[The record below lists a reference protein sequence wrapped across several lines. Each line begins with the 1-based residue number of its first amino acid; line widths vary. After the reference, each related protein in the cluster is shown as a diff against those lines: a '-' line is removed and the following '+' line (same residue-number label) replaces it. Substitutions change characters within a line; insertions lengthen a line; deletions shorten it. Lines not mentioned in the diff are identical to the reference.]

1 MATSFA
7 DILRQQQM
15 LQQQGQQAQQSQG
28 QGMAQLG
35 QLGGKQLASAL
46 RGGGAGATGAGAG
59 AQSGAAGFQLGQPL
73 VTGQMGASS
82 MAGGSA
88 AGGAGAGGAGGAA
101 SSGMGAM
108 FSNPVTAIIAAA
120 ALGSNYLHNKDI
132 SSWSDNL
139 QGKAGGNMLDYY
151 GGRKDGKTHGAIG
164 KIVDKDG
171 ATGQSLKAVTDLSE
185 LDFSNAWKNAKDS
198 VKSLFKLKLF

>member
-1 MATSFA
+1 MATTFA

-15 LQQQGQQAQQSQG
+15 LQQQGQEAQQSQG

-46 RGGGAGATGAGAG
+46 RGGGGAAASPGGAGFG
-59 AQSGAAGFQLGQPL
+59 LGQPL
-73 VTGQMGASS
+73 VSGQMGASS
-82 MAGGSA
+82 MAGG
-88 AGGAGAGGAGGAA
+88 GAA
-101 SSGMGAM
+101 SGGGGMGSALM
-108 FSNPVTAIIAAA
+108 SNPWTAAA
-120 ALGSNYLHNKDI
+120 AAIVGGSNYLHNKDI
-132 SSWSDNL
+132 SPWNETL
-139 QGKAGGNMLDYY
+139 KGQAGGNMLDYY